1 MAALN
6 ETKASWADE
15 VGEELD
21 NQFDDDGI
29 KTIVDIQIR
38 EDGKKVKITRKIQK
52 KLITENVNHT
62 VALRKKWAKFGQE
75 KGNKP
80 GPDMSTTTVG
90 EQIFLRLSS
99 GNQIVETEDPDAKLK
114 EQLKGKKILCRI
126 CKGDHFTLKCPYKD
140 TLKPLDELTSALNE
154 SKTAATEATAPVEA
168 AAPSRYI
175 PPALRA
181 KMAGGNAASTDD
193 RDKRDEA
200 PTLRVTNLSEDTV
213 ESDIYDLF
221 RPFGHIARVYLAR
234 DRETNICKGF
244 SFVSFSSREDASRA
258 LEAVDGHGFDN
269 LILHVEWA
277 KSSK

>member
-1 MAALN
+1 MAVTT
-6 ETKASWADE
+6 EPKASWADE

-21 NQFDDDGI
+21 NEFNDNGI
-29 KTIVDIQIR
+29 KTVVDIQVR
-38 EDGKKVKITRKIQK
+38 EDGKKVKVTRKIQK
-52 KLITENVNHT
+52 KLITERVNHV
-62 VALRKKWAKFGQE
+62 VAERKKWAKFGQE

-90 EQIFLRLSS
+90 EQIFLRLST
-99 GNQIVETEDPDAKLK
+99 NAQNVETEDPDSKLK

-154 SKTAATEATAPVEA
+154 SKPAATEAA
-168 AAPSRYI
+168 AAEASTSGRYV
-175 PPALRA
+175 PPALRG
-181 KMAGGNAASTDD
+181 KMAGAAGPSSSDD
-193 RDKRDEA
+193 RRDDT
-200 PTLRVTNLSEDTV
+200 PTLRVTNLSEDTH

-234 DRETNICKGF
+234 DRETNVCKGF
-244 SFVSFSSREDASRA
+244 AFVSFGDREDASRA
-258 LEAVDGHGFDN
+258 IEGVDGHGFDN

>member
-1 MAALN
+1 MATAV

-21 NQFDDDGI
+21 NQFGDDGI
-29 KTIVDIQIR
+29 KTIVDIQVR

-52 KLITENVNHT
+52 KLVTENVNHV

-90 EQIFLRLSS
+90 EQIFLKLSS
-99 GNQIVETEDPDAKLK
+99 GNQTVETEDPDAKLK

-154 SKTAATEATAPVEA
+154 SKTSATEASPAEA

-175 PPALRA
+175 PPALRG
-181 KMAGGNAASTDD
+181 KMAGGSAPSGDD
-193 RDKRDEA
+193 KDRRDDA

-221 RPFGHIARVYLAR
+221 RPFGHISRVFLAR
-234 DRETNICKGF
+234 DRETNVCKGF
-244 SFVSFSSREDASRA
+244 SFVSFSSREDGARA
-258 LEAVDGHGFDN
+258 LEAVNGHGFDN